1 MQVPHKRLHSETF
14 RVFVYIKLKDDDKVF
29 VQSLSRFERCR
40 HGWRVGRQVSIKRG
54 KDPEMR
60 LTVCW
65 RPHGGKF
72 TEQGK
77 SPIIDWEHNLS
88 LNCFD
93 DCNVLAE
100 TVYELVLKYCR
111 VMRW

>member
-1 MQVPHKRLHSETF
+1 MM
-14 RVFVYIKLKDDDKVF
+14 VF
-29 VQSLSRFERCR
+29 VQILSLFERCR

-65 RPHGGKF
+65 RAHGGKF

-100 TVYELVLKYCR
+100 WVDELVLKYCR